1 MLKTYLSLCI
11 LLGCSYSAQSQVV
24 YVPNPIPSGN
34 GYPTQQSQTNQESQI
49 LTAYGINPTTQ
60 AIMKY
65 KIKVVTIGKA
75 LKVVSYKPVS
85 SDYWSDLA
93 LPITASRMT
102 IYDKLAD
109 QFEYKVY
116 LTPLLNNIYF

>member
-1 MLKTYLSLCI
+1 M
-11 LLGCSYSAQSQVV
+11 
-24 YVPNPIPSGN
+24 PSGN

-49 LTAYGINPTTQ
+49 LTAYSVNPTRQ

-85 SDYWSDLA
+85 SDYWYDLA